1 MNLEQQSQNITLI
14 NIYNLSK
21 INVKIN
27 NPDLI
32 KLVEDSK
39 NLQNDIER
47 INWSMHS
54 GNYSPENINLLSNK
68 KTKLNN
74 NIDEINIKLNEL
86 NYTEI
91 PANWLLPIKEIVTPK
106 NSMISMV
113 PSFSGSSAKNITRSL
128 ANISRR
134 SVANISSGVKNFSGK
149 VSNFGSRAKNIT
161 RNIAK
166 IGSNS
171 VKNISSGVKNF
182 SGKVSN
188 FGTKTIKS
196 MQPIK
201 KDIKNPVQSTTI
213 QQGGK
218 YSKKKYKSIRKS
230 KRKN

>member
-1 MNLEQQSQNITLI
+1 MNLEQISQNIKLI
-14 NIYNLSK
+14 NINNISK
-21 INVKIN
+21 INVKID
-27 NPDLI
+27 NPELI
-32 KLVEDSK
+32 KLVEESK
-39 NLQNDIER
+39 ILENDIAR
-47 INWSMHS
+47 IKWSMRS
-54 GNYSPENINLLSNK
+54 GNYSSENINLLSNK

-91 PANWLLPIKEIVTPK
+91 PANWLPPIKEIVTPK
-106 NSMISMV
+106 NSMISMF

-128 ANISRR
+128 A
-134 SVANISSGVKNFSGK
+134 
-149 VSNFGSRAKNIT
+149 
-161 RNIAK
+161 K

-171 VKNISSGVKNF
+171 VANITSGVKNF